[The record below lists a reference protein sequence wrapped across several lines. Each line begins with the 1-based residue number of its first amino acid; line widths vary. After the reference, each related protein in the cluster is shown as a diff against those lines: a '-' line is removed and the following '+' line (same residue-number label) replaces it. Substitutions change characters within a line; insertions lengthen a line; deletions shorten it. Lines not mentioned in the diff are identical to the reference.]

1 MAVNPKDIPINQAVS
16 ITLDGKKISGFENET
31 IFNIAKREIGYYK
44 IFGIIKTTRSP
55 VSNPQLHKVD

>member
-31 IFNIAKREIGYYK
+31 IFNIAIYY
-44 IFGIIKTTRSP
+44 R
-55 VSNPQLHKVD
+55 